1 MAISY
6 PLMSSA
12 LKSDINHKEALIADS
27 YDIELT
33 RVLLRQVSHLDFYCL
48 VWTFTPALFGI
59 VSTRISDNWA
69 INFALLWLS
78 VAGNFYG
85 NFYTETLLYEG
96 NNYRKFLINL

>member
-6 PLMSSA
+6 PLLSSA
-12 LKSDINHKEALIADS
+12 LQSDIDNKEALIANS

-33 RVLLRQVSHLDFYCL
+33 RTLLRQVSHLDFYCL
-48 VWTFTPALFGI
+48 VWSFIPALYGI

-69 INFALLWLS
+69 LNFSLLWLS

-85 NFYTETLLYEG
+85 NLYNESLFFEN
-96 NNYRKFLINL
+96 NNYRKFITNL